1 MLTVIGFYTD
11 DRLYSKHAQALE
23 ETAQQFDIAIQ
34 LEKVSK
40 DDWQKIIAFK
50 PSFIAKKR
58 HEITGPIL
66 YVDAD
71 AIFKVD
77 IRPDF
82 KNIKEDIAVHFFKGV
97 ELCSGTI
104 FINDTSNAVQ
114 MVDLWQQ
121 RMAEQPEFW
130 DQKVLEDLVQELTEK
145 GQLSLKEL
153 AAAYT
158 YIYDLSAVEYP
169 EQSPKIEHLQAS
181 RDFGWIKK
189 YRTRGTVG
197 KLLMKSPVFSKAT
210 RVVLARHKAFN
221 QRMEQNGS
229 SIRLSLDDL
238 IQR

>member
-23 ETAQQFDIAIQ
+23 ETAQQFGIAIQ

-58 HEITGPIL
+58 HEISGPLL

-71 AIFKVD
+71 AIFKMD

-82 KNIKEDIAVHFFKGV
+82 EHIEEDIAVHYFKGV

-104 FINDTSNAVQ
+104 FINNTPNAFK

-121 RMAEQPEFW
+121 RMAEQPELW
-130 DQKVLEDLVQELTEK
+130 DQKVLEDLVVELTANK
-145 GQLSLKEL
+145 QLTIKEL
-153 AAAYT
+153 PAAYT

-169 EQSPKIEHLQAS
+169 EEVAKIEHLQAS

-189 YRTRGTVG
+189 YRKRGAIG
-197 KLLMKSPVFSKAT
+197 KALMKCPAFSKAT
-210 RVVLARHKAFN
+210 RVVVDRHEAFN
-221 QRMEQNGS
+221 SRMEKNGS